1 VQLLEMAAI
10 SSLGGKWLGGVQ
22 GTPQA
27 AGAESGMMLISQSP
41 LVLPRRVAAA
51 ALLFAAALILP
62 GCSVG
67 TIGDHI
73 PAAVGGL
80 PEGTP
85 QRPAEQPYPA
95 VHDVPPPRNS
105 AALTDAER
113 KKLEDDLVA
122 ARKRTEG
129 AAKPAGSARNP

>member
-1 VQLLEMAAI
+1 
-10 SSLGGKWLGGVQ
+10 
-22 GTPQA
+22 
-27 AGAESGMMLISQSP
+27 MMLISQSP
-41 LVLPRRVAAA
+41 LVPLGRVVAA
-51 ALLFAAALILP
+51 ALLFAASLILA

-80 PEGTP
+80 PESLP
-85 QRPAEQPYPA
+85 PRPATPPPYPA
-95 VHDVPPPRNS
+95 VHDVPPPRDS

-129 AAKPAGSARNP
+129 AANPAGSARNP

>member
-1 VQLLEMAAI
+1 
-10 SSLGGKWLGGVQ
+10 
-22 GTPQA
+22 
-27 AGAESGMMLISQSP
+27 MMLISQSP

-51 ALLFAAALILP
+51 ALLFPAALILA

-80 PEGTP
+80 PESTP
-85 QRPAEQPYPA
+85 QRPATPPPYPA
-95 VHDVPPPRNS
+95 VHDLPPPRDS

>member
-1 VQLLEMAAI
+1 
-10 SSLGGKWLGGVQ
+10 
-22 GTPQA
+22 
-27 AGAESGMMLISQSP
+27 MMLISQSP

-51 ALLFAAALILP
+51 ALLFAAALILA

-73 PAAVGGL
+73 PAAAGGL
-80 PEGTP
+80 PESTP
-85 QRPAEQPYPA
+85 QRPPTPPPYPA
-95 VHDVPPPRNS
+95 VHDMPPPRDS

-129 AAKPAGSARNP
+129 AAKPAGGARNP